1 MNFTLT
7 LFTVVDV
14 SSRDQVWEFDIKY
27 VWIHG
32 ESGNTYFLAMIDCY
46 SREIVGHYIGYH
58 CTDRDVK
65 ETMMIAL
72 DQRGLESVS
81 GIRMRSNNGT

>member
-1 MNFTLT
+1 MY
-7 LFTVVDV
+7 
-14 SSRDQVWEFDIKY
+14 EFDIKY

-32 ESGNTYFLAMIDCY
+32 ESKNAYLLAMIDCY

-65 ETMMIAL
+65 ETMMTAF
-72 DQRGLESVS
+72 D
-81 GIRMRSNNGT
+81 